1 METTL
6 APTETNR
13 IATDAPDA
21 FKQKILDLCQALLAR
36 PDFAE
41 LRRKVDAFM
50 NDESAKFQYQMLSER
65 SSMMQ
70 MKQNSGMPITPEE
83 AGQFEALREG
93 VTKSTVAMEFLDAQQ
108 EIGRL
113 QDEILGH
120 VQKTIEL
127 GRVPTQQ
134 DFDSC
139 CSSSCG
145 CH

>member
-1 METTL
+1 MDNTTT
-6 APTETNR
+6 AIEPT
-13 IATDAPDA
+13 ATDNA
-21 FKQKILDLCQALLAR
+21 FHEKLGELCTALVAR

-50 NDESAKFQYQMLSER
+50 NDESAKFQYQMLTER
-65 SSMMQ
+65 SSVLQ

-83 AGQFEALREG
+83 LGQFEALREG
-93 VTKSTVAMEFLDAQQ
+93 VLASTVAVEFMDAQQ
-108 EIGRL
+108 EIGRI
-113 QDEILGH
+113 QEQILSH
-120 VQKTIEL
+120 VHKTLEL
-127 GRVPTQQ
+127 GRVPTKE

>member
-1 METTL
+1 ME
-6 APTETNR
+6 
-13 IATDAPDA
+13 IATTTPDTSATDSA
-21 FKQKILDLCQALLAR
+21 FQLKLGELCGALAAR

-65 SSMMQ
+65 SSMLQ
-70 MKQNSGMPITPEE
+70 MKQNSGTPISPEE
-83 AGQFEALREG
+83 FGQFEALREG
-93 VTKSTVAMEFLDAQQ
+93 VLKSTVAVEFMDAQQ
-108 EIGRL
+108 EIGRI
-113 QDEILGH
+113 QEQILSH
-120 VQKTIEL
+120 IHKTLEL
-127 GRVPTQQ
+127 GRVPTKE

>member
-21 FKQKILDLCQALLAR
+21 FQQKTAELCEALLAR
-36 PDFAE
+36 PGFAE
-41 LRRKVDAFM
+41 LRRRVDAFM
-50 NDESAKFQYQMLSER
+50 SDESAKFQYQMLSER

-93 VTKSTVAMEFLDAQQ
+93 VMKSTVAMEFMDAQQ

-113 QDEILGH
+113 QDEILSH

-127 GRVPTQQ
+127 GRVPTKQ

>member
-1 METTL
+1 METPL
-6 APTETNR
+6 APADT
-13 IATDAPDA
+13 APPAPAPTDAVQ
-21 FKQKILDLCQALLAR
+21 QKIAELCEALLAR
-36 PDFAE
+36 PDFSD
-41 LRRKVDAFM
+41 LRRKVGAFM

-65 SSMMQ
+65 SAMLQ
-70 MKQNSGMPITPEE
+70 QKQNAGLSITPEE

-93 VTKSTVAMEFLDAQQ
+93 VMKSTVAMEFLDAQQ
-108 EIGRL
+108 EIGKL
-113 QDEILGH
+113 QDELLGY

-127 GRVPTQQ
+127 GRVPTKE

>member
-1 METTL
+1 METTTTL
-6 APTETNR
+6 EPAAPAVNE
-13 IATDAPDA
+13 A
-21 FKQKILDLCQALLAR
+21 FTQKTRELCAALIER

-65 SSMMQ
+65 SSMLQ
-70 MKQNSGMPITPEE
+70 MKQNSGMPISPEE
-83 AGQFEALREG
+83 LGQFEALREG
-93 VTKSTVAMEFLDAQQ
+93 VMKSTVAMEFLDAQQ
-108 EIGRL
+108 EIGRI
-113 QDEILGH
+113 QDQLLGYI
-120 VQKTIEL
+120 QKTLEL